1 MKHVKESIQI
11 VETALMEKDQAVIR
25 VQQLDSE
32 IARLKEVMEVLI
44 REAGERTSKE
54 VTAVREEY
62 NRSIDKMAA
71 EVRNLEEVRQVVL
84 AQ

>member
-11 VETALMEKDQAVIR
+11 VETALMEKDQAVVR

-32 IARLKEVMEVLI
+32 VARLKEVMDILI

-62 NRSIDKMAA
+62 NKSIDKMAA
-71 EVRNLEEVRQVVL
+71 EVRSLEEVSNVY
-84 AQ
+84 